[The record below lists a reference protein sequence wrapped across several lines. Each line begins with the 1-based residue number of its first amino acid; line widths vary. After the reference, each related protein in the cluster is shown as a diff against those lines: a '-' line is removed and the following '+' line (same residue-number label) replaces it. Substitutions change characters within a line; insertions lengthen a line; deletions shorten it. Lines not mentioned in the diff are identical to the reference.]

1 MIKLIV
7 EQRDK
12 FWISYNEN
20 IIDQIEK
27 KIDSNQDETIFYF
40 YILQC
45 HLDYAVLNIYNIT
58 IESFN
63 TIINSL

>member
-7 EQRDK
+7 EQRDN

-27 KIDSNQDETIFYF
+27 KLDSNQEETIFIF
-40 YILQC
+40 T
-45 HLDYAVLNIYNIT
+45 YNSVI
-58 IESFN
+58 
-63 TIINSL
+63 

>member
-40 YILQC
+40 YI
-45 HLDYAVLNIYNIT
+45 
-58 IESFN
+58 
-63 TIINSL
+63 